1 MENDFVILK
10 LEYPLELNNDV
21 QAACLPD
28 SDDYLVNTEEE
39 QCFTSGWGELSGEY
53 HAPLPDICQYVRV
66 PTMTNDNCIHSCY
79 YKLLIKDSMICAGYP
94 KEGGKDS
101 CQGDSG

>member
-1 MENDFVILK
+1 MVTKKLGFIFLGLSIPGEN
-10 LEYPLELNNDV
+10 
-21 QAACLPD
+21 CSD

>member
-1 MENDFVILK
+1 MES
-10 LEYPLELNNDV
+10 PLELNNDV
-21 QAACLPD
+21 QAACLPN
-28 SDDYLVNTEEE
+28 SDYLVNSAEE
-39 QCFTSGWGELSGEY
+39 QCYTSGWGELTHEY
-53 HAPLPDICQYVRV
+53 HSPLPNKTHYVRV
-66 PTMTNDNCIHSCY
+66 PTMTNPDCIHSCY